1 MRNSLFESETNFP
14 HVQNSLFKSET
25 GLAHV
30 QNSLFKSETGSR
42 PHGMPIFKN
51 KANFSDRQGPWPMGA
66 VQGFLGMIY
75 GALRLTRKA
84 LHAVFYSE
92 A

>member
-1 MRNSLFESETNFP
+1 
-14 HVQNSLFKSET
+14 
-25 GLAHV
+25 
-30 QNSLFKSETGSR
+30 
-42 PHGMPIFKN
+42 MPIFKN

-66 VQGFLGMIY
+66 VRGFLGMIH